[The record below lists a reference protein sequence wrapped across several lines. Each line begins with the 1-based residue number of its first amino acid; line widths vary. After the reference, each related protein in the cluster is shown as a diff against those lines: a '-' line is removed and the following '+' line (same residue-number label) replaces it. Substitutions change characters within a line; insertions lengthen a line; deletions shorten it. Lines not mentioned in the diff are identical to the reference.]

1 MSTPTISSDR
11 SLKALGLAALGL
23 FALYLFT
30 AYPTVS
36 PYRDSGDMAASALTL
51 GVAHPPGYP
60 LYLLLAHAW
69 LCVFPLGNVAFR
81 LHVLSILAGVGACL
95 VLAESLKRY
104 SKGIPFIVL
113 ALAPCFWHL
122 SLVSE
127 MYSLNALVAAVLI
140 WLLLPTEG
148 AQGRRR
154 LCAAGMLLG
163 LGLGN
168 HQTLAAAVPGLLWMR
183 RPLSPRR
190 LLLPAA
196 FALLGFA
203 LYAYLPLRSSA
214 DPVLDWGEPE
224 TVRNFLRM
232 ITRADYGGVRLHPE
246 RAVTFTDVRQLAA
259 SAAYAVRLF
268 SRELGW
274 AGMLLAL
281 FGAWRF
287 RRDRAAQ
294 GCALASLVSGPLFVM
309 WANLDPDLPESYPIL
324 EPHLVLPVL
333 FAAALAGFGASSLLE
348 FFPLGR
354 ARTAL
359 GAALLLLCCASQAGP
374 AAARFRTRDDFSAWD
389 YGKALL
395 ASLPRG
401 ALLLDP
407 DDPTAFTVS
416 YMANAHGRRTDVV
429 PVLYF
434 RTRWGYEQLRRRH
447 PELLPA
453 WELNSGQ
460 ELLAS
465 LVSRSL
471 ESGRPVYLDLPQ
483 KAPFGHASFPMGAAY
498 KMLPAPPSPAE
509 ARALLEASVRL
520 SPVIWLRPPAPAAD
534 FFTHHAAAYWPSALN
549 NLGIQAQAAGMTG
562 LAVDLYRR
570 SLSFMPDLAEAWNNL
585 GNTLLGADDLA
596 GAQGCY
602 RESVRLKPSPQVVY
616 NLGRVYLLAGR
627 FDEAEEQLR
636 RSIRDGGPPDA
647 RNDLGLVFLRKGQV
661 QEAAANWLALARD
674 LPGYALAYFNLGIA
688 YERLGDK
695 RRAILAVQTYEEL
708 VADPAEKRAARD
720 WLERLEK
727 L

>member
-1 MSTPTISSDR
+1 MSIPTTSSER
-11 SLKALGLAALGL
+11 ALRPLLLAGLGL
-23 FALYLFT
+23 FALYLLT

-60 LYLLLAHAW
+60 FYLLLAHAW
-69 LCVFPLGNVAFR
+69 LCVFPLGNIAFR
-81 LHVLSILAGVGACL
+81 LHVLSILAGVAACL
-95 VLAESLKRY
+95 VLADALKRY
-104 SKGIPFIVL
+104 SKWVPLLVL
-113 ALAPCFWHL
+113 ALSPCFWRL

-127 MYSLNALVAAVLI
+127 MYSLNALVAAVLLH
-140 WLLLPTEG
+140 LLLREEKDL
-148 AQGRRR
+148 RS
-154 LCAAGMLLG
+154 LCAAGLVFG

-168 HQTLAAAVPGLLWMR
+168 HQTLAAAAPGLLWMC
-183 RPLSPRR
+183 RPWSRRR

-196 FALLGFA
+196 FVLLGFA
-203 LYAYLPLRSSA
+203 LYAYLPVRSSTH
-214 DPVLDWGEPE
+214 PVLDWGEPH
-224 TVRNFLRM
+224 TLRGFLRAL
-232 ITRADYGGVRLHPE
+232 TRADYGGVRLHPE
-246 RAVTFTDVRQLAA
+246 RAVAVVDIRQLAA
-259 SAAYAVRLF
+259 SAVYAARLF
-268 SRELGW
+268 GRELGW

-281 FGAWRF
+281 FGAWRS
-287 RRDRAAQ
+287 RRDRTAQ
-294 GCALASLVSGPLFVM
+294 GCVLAFLLSGPLFVV
-309 WANLDPDLPESYPIL
+309 WANLDPALPESAPII
-324 EPHLVLPVL
+324 EPHLVLPVV
-333 FAAALAGFGASSLLE
+333 FAAALAGMGAFGLLDRVRS
-348 FFPLGR
+348 PG
-354 ARTAL
+354 L
-359 GAALLLLCCASQAGP
+359 GACLLLLLCAASQARP
-374 AAARFRTRDDFSAWD
+374 AAARLATRGDFSAWD

-407 DDPTAFTVS
+407 DDPTAFTVG
-416 YMANAHGRRTDVV
+416 YMAAAHGLRTDVV

-498 KMLPAPPSPAE
+498 RMLRAPPSPAE
-509 ARALLEASVRL
+509 ARALLELSVRL
-520 SPVIWLRPPAPAAD
+520 SPLIWLRPPAPAAD
-534 FFTHHAAAYWPSALN
+534 FFTRHAAAYWPSALN
-549 NLGIQAQAAGMTG
+549 NLGIQAQSAGMPG
-562 LAVDLYRR
+562 LAVELYRR
-570 SLSFMPDLAEAWNNL
+570 GLSFMPDLAEAWNNL
-585 GNTLLGADDLA
+585 GNTLLGLNDLV
-596 GAQGCY
+596 GAEGCY
-602 RESVRLKPSPQVVY
+602 RQSVRLKPSPQVVY

-627 FDEAEEQLR
+627 FDEAEAQLR
-636 RSIRDGGPPDA
+636 RSIREGGPPDA
-647 RNDLGLVFLRKGQV
+647 RNDLGLVFLRRGQA

-695 RRAILAVQTYEEL
+695 QRAILAVQTYEEL

-720 WLERLEK
+720 WLGRLEK